1 MADPLAPQFK
11 WGGPGELKDLAESLS
26 LSIHTSED
34 VSVLAEPVRVGPLTA
49 PNSLAVHPMEGCDG
63 DADGRPGELTARRY
77 RRFAA
82 GGAGLIWAEAI
93 AVLPEAR
100 ANPRQLWL
108 NKRNRDDFARL
119 FGGLR
124 GCAVEGRGAGGR
136 PIVVAQLT
144 HSGRHSR
151 PRPIIVQHDPMRDAY
166 VNVPGD
172 YSVATDEYLDRVQ
185 EAFVAAARLAFEAG
199 FDAVDIKACHG
210 YLIGELLA
218 AHTREGRYG
227 GSFENRTRF
236 LLDVIDRIHSELGED
251 RMVVTRL
258 GVFDAVPYPHGWGVD
273 RDDPTR
279 PDLTE
284 PKRLMACL
292 AERRVPMV
300 NVTLASPYY
309 NPHYGRP
316 YERPAAGGYESPE
329 HPLVGVCRA
338 IDLAGEMQA
347 AFPGIAVVGTG
358 YSWLRTLL
366 PHVGAWSKSSGRAT
380 FIGAGRLALAY
391 PDFAADIIRTGR
403 LDPQKVCVCCSG
415 CTEIMRDGG
424 MAGCVVRDSAIYG
437 PILRQGRS
445 KRQGRGPA

>member
-1 MADPLAPQFK
+1 MPDPAPQFN
-11 WGGPGELKDLAESLS
+11 WGGPGELKALAESLS
-26 LSIHTSED
+26 LSIHTNED
-34 VSVLAEPVRVGPLTA
+34 VSVLAEPVRVGSLTA

-63 DADGRPGELTARRY
+63 DADGRPGDLTVRRY
-77 RRFAA
+77 RRFVA
-82 GGAGLIWAEAI
+82 GGAGLIWAEAV

-108 NKRNRDDFARL
+108 NEQSRDGFARL
-119 FGGLR
+119 LGGLR
-124 GCAVEGRGAGGR
+124 GCSAEGRGAGHR
-136 PIVVAQLT
+136 PILVAQLT

-166 VNVPGD
+166 VDVPSD
-172 YSVATDEYLDRVQ
+172 YPVATDEYLDSVQ
-185 EAFVAAARLAFEAG
+185 DAFVVAARLAFEAG
-199 FDAVDIKACHG
+199 FDAVDIKSCHG

-227 GSFENRTRF
+227 GCFENRTRF

-251 RMVVTRL
+251 KMVVTRL
-258 GVFDAVPYPHGWGVD
+258 GVFDAVPYLHGWGVD

-279 PDLTE
+279 PDLAE
-284 PKRLMACL
+284 PKLLMARL

-300 NVTLASPYY
+300 NITLASPYY

-316 YERPAAGGYESPE
+316 YEKPAAGGYESPE
-329 HPLVGVCRA
+329 HPLAGVCRA

-358 YSWLRTLL
+358 YSWLRALF
-366 PHVGAWSKSSGRAT
+366 PYVGAWSKSSGRAT

-424 MAGCVVRDSAIYG
+424 MTGCVVRDAEIYG

-445 KRQGRGPA
+445 HRPGRTPG